1 MGYLERVGLQ
11 DTQCQA
17 ALLVKRT
24 MHSTV
29 STRQRVAA
37 ARRFRP
43 MHGSMTE
50 MMPIL
55 ATVHSGWICPT
66 IGDLHQHS
74 LVVSASCCFFFTSHL
89 FFTVTNC
96 DQKNFFPSTLLLLVI
111 INSCCCS
118 PLSLSATTLALGSLF
133 TPFVLHV
140 LWQGK
145 LFSMFCGKA
154 SCLEQGSVPHTKTKG
169 GGTALGGQ
177 RVKLPH

>member
-1 MGYLERVGLQ
+1 
-11 DTQCQA
+11 
-17 ALLVKRT
+17 

-43 MHGSMTE
+43 MRGSMTE

-55 ATVHSGWICPT
+55 GTVNLGWSCPT
-66 IGDLHQHS
+66 IGDLHRHS

-89 FFTVTNC
+89 FFAVTNC

-145 LFSMFCGKA
+145 LFLFCGKA
-154 SCLEQGSVPHTKTKG
+154 SCLEQGSEAKTKRG
-169 GGTALGGQ
+169 GSSLGGQ
-177 RVKLPH
+177 RVELPH